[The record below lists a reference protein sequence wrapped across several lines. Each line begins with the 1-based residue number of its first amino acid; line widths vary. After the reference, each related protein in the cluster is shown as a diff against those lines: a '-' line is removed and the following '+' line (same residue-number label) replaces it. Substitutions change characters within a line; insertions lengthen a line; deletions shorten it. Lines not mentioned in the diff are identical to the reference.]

1 MEGTCR
7 YVSIK
12 TTTDK
17 NCKVGYFEAGK
28 SYNDPGINCGKVRR
42 EKQGLKPLFRTS
54 FLLATFS
61 VALGQHR
68 RSCSTV
74 IHFSPH
80 SFTLLCLLSV
90 LACHHDQTGPRLF
103 FFLRGRLRCVL
114 GSTMN
119 YLFVRFIGRNTFEFR
134 WMSSIF
140 HAARPPFVPLPFRAR
155 VARTKIRISWLLALS
170 GKKNPE
176 EVGNA
181 LSP

>member
-17 NCKVGYFEAGK
+17 NCKVVYFEAGK

-103 FFLRGRLRCVL
+103 FFLRGRLRRVL

-119 YLFVRFIGRNTFEFR
+119 YLFVRLGGTPSNSGECPRFSTQPGLPSFFY
-134 WMSSIF
+134 
-140 HAARPPFVPLPFRAR
+140 PFVRALQGR
-155 VARTKIRISWLLALS
+155 RLEFH
-170 GKKNPE
+170 GC
-176 EVGNA
+176 
-181 LSP
+181 